1 VVYGMLLTN
10 LAESKDTNGAFF
22 LMEAT
27 AAPGTEPPPHVH
39 TREDELFYL
48 LQGEVDMYDAAG
60 KVIETHEYK
69 GDFKQW

>member
-1 VVYGMLLTN
+1 MYMGMLLTN

-48 LQGEVDMYDAAG
+48 LEG
-60 KVIETHEYK
+60 YK
-69 GDFKQW
+69 AKNRRVRLVKGPESLSLW